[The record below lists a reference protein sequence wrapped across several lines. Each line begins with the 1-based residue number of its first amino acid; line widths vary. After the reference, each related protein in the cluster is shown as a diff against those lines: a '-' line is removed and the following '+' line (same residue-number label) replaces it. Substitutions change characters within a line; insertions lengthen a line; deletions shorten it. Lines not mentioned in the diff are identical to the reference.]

1 MDASPVR
8 CLKLVETF
16 SLLTTTYAD
25 GQQTEEIMFM
35 ADCLADVV

>member
-1 MDASPVR
+1 MDASPIR
-8 CLKLVETF
+8 CLAAGGDLVF
-16 SLLTTTYAD
+16 FTTTYAD